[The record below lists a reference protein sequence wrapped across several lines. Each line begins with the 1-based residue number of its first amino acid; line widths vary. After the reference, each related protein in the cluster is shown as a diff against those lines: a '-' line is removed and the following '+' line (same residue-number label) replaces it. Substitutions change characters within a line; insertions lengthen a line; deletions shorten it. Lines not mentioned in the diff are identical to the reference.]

1 MIDTNF
7 TYIELVE
14 PRMLYVEPLGYEI
27 SKGEIEGYAKIILK
41 YDKDEEFDMLGTYHE
56 IM

>member
-41 YDKDEEFDMLGTYHE
+41 YDKDEEFDRITNL
-56 IM
+56 